1 MEVGSNA
8 RQFTV
13 TGLSPEQTYVFQLT
27 ARTAVGWGKEQEAL
41 VVTTERRG
49 EGHTCTLTLYYI
61 YVPLAMQMLTTPV
74 KL

>member
-13 TGLSPEQTYVFQLT
+13 TGLSPEQAYVFRLT
-27 ARTAVGWGKEQEAL
+27 ARTAVGWGAEQEAQ

-49 EGHTCTLTLYYI
+49 KGRMEGQ
-61 YVPLAMQMLTTPV
+61 LACDKGHRAHSV
-74 KL
+74 HFI

>member
-13 TGLSPEQTYVFQLT
+13 TGLSPEQAYVFRLT
-27 ARTAVGWGKEQEAL
+27 ARTAVGWGEEQEAV

-49 EGHTCTLTLYYI
+49 KGHTRTLKFYKVSGSLSR
-61 YVPLAMQMLTTPV
+61 VFLSQRRC
-74 KL
+74 